1 MAETNPFV
9 VRVMDRSHIPGVLEI
24 ERASYPAPWSESA
37 FINEMTSGTSV
48 AIVALAGETGDTGET
63 GETGEARDTGETAET
78 AETVAGYLVGWI
90 ASDQLHIANIAV
102 AAGHRRRGAGNLMMN
117 WLLEE
122 SVRRGCASSSLEV
135 RESNL
140 AARAMY
146 TRLGYR
152 AVAIRKAYYS
162 NPREDAVV
170 MLKKL

>member
-9 VRVMDRSHIPGVLEI
+9 VRVMDRSHIPGALEI
-24 ERASYPAPWSESA
+24 ERASYPAPWSESV
-37 FINEMTSGTSV
+37 FINEMTSRNSV
-48 AIVALAGETGDTGET
+48 AIVALAGDTGET
-63 GETGEARDTGETAET
+63 GRK
-78 AETVAGYLVGWI
+78 VAGYLVGWI
-90 ASDQLHIANIAV
+90 VADQVHIANIAV
-102 AAGHRRRGAGNLMMN
+102 AAGHRRRGAGILMMN

-122 SVRRGCASSSLEV
+122 SVRRGCVSSSLEV

-170 MLKKL
+170 MLKTL

>member
-9 VRVMDRSHIPGVLEI
+9 VRVMDRSHIPGALEI
-24 ERASYPAPWSESA
+24 ERASYPAPWSESV
-37 FINEMTSGTSV
+37 FINEMTSGNSV
-48 AIVALAGETGDTGET
+48 AIVALAGDTGETGEAGDTGET
-63 GETGEARDTGETAET
+63 GRK
-78 AETVAGYLVGWI
+78 VAGYLVGWI
-90 ASDQLHIANIAV
+90 VADQVHIANIAV
-102 AAGHRRRGAGNLMMN
+102 AAGHRRRGAGILMMN

-122 SVRRGCASSSLEV
+122 SVRRGCVSSSLEV

-170 MLKKL
+170 MLKTL

>member
-9 VRVMDRSHIPGVLEI
+9 VRVMDRGHIPGVLEI

-37 FINEMTSGTSV
+37 FINEMTSETAV
-48 AIVALAGETGDTGET
+48 AIVALAGDTGESGET
-63 GETGEARDTGETAET
+63 GESGD
-78 AETVAGYLVGWI
+78 TVAGYLVGWI
-90 ASDQLHIANIAV
+90 VADQVHIANIAV

-170 MLKKL
+170 MLKTL

>member
-9 VRVMDRSHIPGVLEI
+9 VRVMDRGHIPGVLEI

-37 FINEMTSGTSV
+37 FINEMTSCTSI
-48 AIVALAGETGDTGET
+48 AIVALAVEAGETGQ
-63 GETGEARDTGETAET
+63 
-78 AETVAGYLVGWI
+78 TVAGYLVGWI
-90 ASDQLHIANIAV
+90 AADQVHIANIAV
-102 AAGHRRRGAGNLMMN
+102 AAGHRRRGAGILMMN

-140 AARAMY
+140 AARTMY

-162 NPREDAVV
+162 SPREDAVV

>member
-37 FINEMTSGTSV
+37 FINEMTSETAV
-48 AIVALAGETGDTGET
+48 AIVALAGDT
-63 GETGEARDTGETAET
+63 GETGEARDTGESGET
-78 AETVAGYLVGWI
+78 GESGDTVAGYLVGWI
-90 ASDQLHIANIAV
+90 VADQVHIANIAV
-102 AAGHRRRGAGNLMMN
+102 AAGHRRRGAGILMMN

-122 SVRRGCASSSLEV
+122 SVRRGCVSSSLEV

-170 MLKKL
+170 MLKTL

>member
-1 MAETNPFV
+1 MTETNPFV
-9 VRVMDRSHIPGVLEI
+9 VRVMDRGHIPGVLEI

-37 FINEMTSGTSV
+37 FTNELTSVTSV
-48 AIVALAGETGDTGET
+48 AIVALAGDTGES
-63 GETGEARDTGETAET
+63 GETGGK
-78 AETVAGYLVGWI
+78 VAGYLVGWI
-90 ASDQLHIANIAV
+90 VADQVHIANIAV
-102 AAGHRRRGAGNLMMN
+102 AAEHRRRGAGILMMN

-122 SVRRGCASSSLEV
+122 SVRRGCTSSSLEV
-135 RESNL
+135 RESNR

-170 MLKKL
+170 MLKTL